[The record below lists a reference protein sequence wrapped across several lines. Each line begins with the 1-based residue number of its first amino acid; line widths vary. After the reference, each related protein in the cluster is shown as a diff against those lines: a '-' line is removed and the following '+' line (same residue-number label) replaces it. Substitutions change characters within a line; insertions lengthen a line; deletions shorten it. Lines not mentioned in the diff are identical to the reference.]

1 LSVTLKNGN
10 GEGFWEKQRENSFS
24 KEKRDINLFL
34 FLPKKG
40 NKPPQ
45 LGNFYFCN

>member
-24 KEKRDINLFL
+24 KEKRDINLFS
-34 FLPKKG
+34 FFAQKRK
-40 NKPPQ
+40 
-45 LGNFYFCN
+45 